1 MTLYA
6 CGMAM
11 STIIVVLYLL
21 LNIVQG
27 TYMAN
32 ETNPSKSAAATAAK
46 YANSRII
53 DATDRLVPPSTSFK
67 SVTAFG
73 KREVPGVPFG
83 AQRQAVSAP
92 SVIFRDVTGSKLGI
106 DLRVKIRVPPKYL
119 VSITSGSKNELS
131 QLGGIIFPYTPT
143 ISYEVKAD
151 YSSSSP
157 MHSNFAINFY
167 QRSSVGPISI
177 TGKFSVENEADAGAY
192 ISTVHLLKSLTR
204 MRSGGASN
212 AGAGRGGNTFSDSDS
227 GAPPPVCRLDA
238 HGEMGLNNVPVVIS
252 SYRIEMP
259 DNVDYFTLPATSNY
273 GATSVPTVSTIAITC
288 LPMYSRNEMQ
298 RFSVTGYLTDS
309 NWYKKQGF
317 I

>member
-1 MTLYA
+1 
-6 CGMAM
+6 
-11 STIIVVLYLL
+11 
-21 LNIVQG
+21 
-27 TYMAN
+27 
-32 ETNPSKSAAATAAK
+32 
-46 YANSRII
+46 
-53 DATDRLVPPSTSFK
+53 
-67 SVTAFG
+67 
-73 KREVPGVPFG
+73 
-83 AQRQAVSAP
+83 
-92 SVIFRDVTGSKLGI
+92 
-106 DLRVKIRVPPKYL
+106 
-119 VSITSGSKNELS
+119 
-131 QLGGIIFPYTPT
+131 
-143 ISYEVKAD
+143 
-151 YSSSSP
+151 